1 MQDIELILNTV
12 IRENKVVVNE
22 WLDNKP
28 GAWGA
33 LSGKALIAVK
43 NELGKNLNDSEKRLV
58 WKLLWDKLMI
68 IRDGI

>member
-1 MQDIELILNTV
+1 MKDIELILDSV
-12 IRENKVVVNE
+12 IKENSAMVND
-22 WLDNKP
+22 WLADKP

-43 NELGKNLNDSEKRLV
+43 NELGKNLNDSEKRLI
-58 WKLLWDKLMI
+58 WQLLWNKLMA